1 MKIIKYTSPYGK
13 DINGDDEDMEGQTD
27 LSAEIAG
34 IELANPLMLAS
45 GIMDET
51 GQSMASAVRHGAGSV
66 VTKSLSMEPRE
77 GHQNPV
83 VYEMDIGMI
92 NAMGLPNPGVE
103 AYAEEI
109 GSFREKA
116 GDTPIFASIFGSSI
130 EDYAYAA
137 SKAEELG
144 VDGIE
149 INGSCPNAKG
159 LGLQFGQAPGVIGDL
174 VSAVRSAVKIPVLF
188 KLTPV
193 TDDIVK
199 LALAAQEGGAHAL
212 VAINTMK
219 VIKLDI
225 RTKRPVL
232 TNGFGGLSGPALKP
246 IGVRCVYEICSDD
259 RIEIPVIGV
268 GGISTAEDA
277 IEYMMAGASAVQI
290 GTAVRWQGPSIF
302 GEISDGI
309 TKFME
314 EMGYSSIKKIIGAAL
329 EDGE

>member
-1 MKIIKYTSPYGK
+1 
-13 DINGDDEDMEGQTD
+13 MEGQTD

-51 GQSMASAVRHGAGSV
+51 GQSMASAVRNGAGSV

-225 RTKRPVL
+225 RTKRPIL

-268 GGISTAEDA
+268 GGISSAADA

-290 GTAVRWQGPSIF
+290 GTAVRWQGPSVF
-302 GEISDGI
+302 GEMNDGI
-309 TKFME
+309 SRFME
-314 EMGYSSIKKIIGAAL
+314 EMGYSSIKKLIGAAL